1 MDLTSDIHKYF
12 RDLRQKKGRVL
23 PKIQSDDKEPKR
35 GTIRSFLAHALPKKR
50 NVIFLLRLLINPY
63 K

>member
-1 MDLTSDIHKYF
+1 MDLRSDSHKYF

-23 PKIQSDDKEPKR
+23 PKMQSDDKEPKR
-35 GTIRSFLAHALPKKR
+35 DTISSFLAHVLPKKR
-50 NVIFLLRLLINPY
+50 KVIFLLRLLINPY